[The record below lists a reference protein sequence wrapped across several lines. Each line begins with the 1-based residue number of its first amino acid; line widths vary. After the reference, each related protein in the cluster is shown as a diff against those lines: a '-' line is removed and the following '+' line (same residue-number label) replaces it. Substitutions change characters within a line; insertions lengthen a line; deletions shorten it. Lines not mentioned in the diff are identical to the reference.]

1 MPETEE
7 EMVDIPSEG
16 ESVNIE
22 VNQEEVPEELKTAG
36 VESDESD
43 EEHQDYSKKFKN
55 VLINLLEKLKKQKGS
70 RKRL

>member
-22 VNQEEVPEELKTAG
+22 VNQEDVPEELKTAG
-36 VESDESD
+36 IESDESD
-43 EEHQDYSKKFKN
+43 EEHQDYSKKVQKR
-55 VLINLLEKLKKQKGS
+55 IDKLT
-70 RKRL
+70 RKAKEVSQNP